1 MYPQSD
7 LDLLSRRKLN
17 LLSRINARRDECAEQ
32 VEQVLQPVLW
42 VERVYAKWRAIS
54 PILKMAIVPLG
65 LFFLRRKAPPKT
77 ESMIG
82 GLFRWAPVALNLF
95 RSMR

>member
-1 MYPQSD
+1 MYPQSA
-7 LDLLSRRKLN
+7 LDLLSRRKLD
-17 LLSRINARRDECAEQ
+17 LLSQINARRDECAEQ

-42 VERVYAKWRAIS
+42 VERAYAKWRAIS

-65 LFFLRRKAPPKT
+65 LFILRRKAPPKT
-77 ESMIG
+77 QGVVS